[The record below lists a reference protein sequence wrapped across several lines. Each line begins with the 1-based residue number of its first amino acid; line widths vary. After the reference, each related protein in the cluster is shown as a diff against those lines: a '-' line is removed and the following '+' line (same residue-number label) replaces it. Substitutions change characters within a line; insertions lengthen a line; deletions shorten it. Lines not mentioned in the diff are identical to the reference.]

1 MTAGLTEATVRCSC
15 KKDAWLLQRRDFG
28 GHIYIYIHVYVYV
41 YVLLLL
47 LLLVVVVVVVET
59 KTAAP
64 SLFFDPPKTTS
75 QQVLSPVVV
84 VFVLV
89 LVLVVLVAVSSS
101 SSSSRIRSAKPL

>member
-28 GHIYIYIHVYVYV
+28 GHIYIYMCMCMCMCM
-41 YVLLLL
+41 LLLL
-47 LLLVVVVVVVET
+47 LVVVVVVVVVET

-101 SSSSRIRSAKPL
+101 SSRIRSAKPL